1 MFPAAFARYSGLYSE
16 QNPFTNQWFY
26 VYIMSLNLGKN
37 MLEKTFESKDVEK
50 KHYALW
56 EKSGV
61 FAADVK
67 SNKQPYCI
75 PMPPPNVTG
84 SLHMG
89 HALNMT
95 LQDILSRFE
104 RMQGRDVLWQPGTD
118 HAGIATQMV
127 VERLLAGEGKTRHDL
142 GREKFLERVWAW
154 KEESGN
160 TITGQLRRLGATPDW
175 ERERFTMDEG
185 LNKAVNKVFVQL
197 FKEDLI
203 YKDKRLV
210 NWDPKLHT
218 AISDLEVE
226 QRDSKGSMWHF
237 KYPIKGM
244 PDTFITIATTRPE
257 TMLGDTAVAV
267 HPDDERYKDL
277 IGKMVVLPIVGRE
290 IPIIADEYADPEKG
304 SGAVKITPAHDFNDF
319 EVGKRHKLEMIS
331 IMDKDAKINEN
342 APAEFQGHDRFEARK
357 MVLAKIEELG
367 LLEKV
372 DAHSYQLPYGDR
384 SGVIIEPLLTD
395 QWYCDAKTLAGP
407 AIKAVEDGRTQF
419 VPANWTKTYY
429 EWMNNIQPWC
439 ISRQLWWGHQ
449 IPAWYGPLPSNDP
462 DMGGDKFVNAK
473 VFVAETEEQA
483 LVQARE
489 YYREK
494 FEKEILVTVA
504 LNAEEMDRAVKEQNK
519 GSIDYIKI
527 YRDEDVLDTWFSSA
541 LWPFSTLGWPE
552 NVPEVKRYYPAETLI
567 TGFDIIFFWV
577 ARMMMM
583 GMHFMGDVPFKKVY
597 IHALVRDEKGQ
608 KMSKSKG
615 NIIDPLALID
625 EYGADA
631 LRFTLTALAA
641 QGRDVKLSP
650 ARVEG
655 YRNFATKLWNASRFC
670 EMNGCTLKLDF
681 KPDGVKQ
688 TINKWI
694 ISELAT
700 VSRQTAEALKAYKFN
715 EAAMHLYHFTWGT
728 FCDWYIE
735 FTKPL
740 ITGSDAAI
748 KQETQDTTGWVLDQL
763 LLLLNPMMPYL
774 TEELHMHLLGKTEAS
789 EDKADW
795 LQSKRWPEFD
805 TKTIDKAAQE
815 EMNWVVRLISEIRSV
830 RSDMN
835 VPAGAQIKMLL
846 RGAND
851 NSKARLATYG
861 DIIRRMARLSEAV
874 ALDAPAPKGSIQ
886 SVLDEANIVLP
897 LADVVDI
904 KLESVRLKKEIEK
917 AVANIERVN
926 KMLNNPA
933 YLAKAPEEEVA
944 KQTETRA
951 DAERIKAKLEQA
963 LKQLEDE

>member
-1 MFPAAFARYSGLYSE
+1 MYLIFERG
-16 QNPFTNQWFY
+16 Q
-26 VYIMSLNLGKN
+26 GK
-37 MLEKTFESKDVEK
+37 MLEKTFESKDVEQ

-67 SNKQPYCI
+67 TNKAPYCI

-127 VERLLAGEGKTRHDL
+127 VERLLADEGKTRHDL
-142 GREKFLERVWAW
+142 GREGFLKRVWEW
-154 KEESGN
+154 KEHSGS

-175 ERERFTMDEG
+175 SRERFTMDEG

-197 FKEDLI
+197 YKEKLI

-226 QRDSKGSMWHF
+226 QRETKGNMWHF
-237 KYPIKGM
+237 KYPIKGEA
-244 PDTFITIATTRPE
+244 DRFITIATTRPE

-267 HPDDERYKDL
+267 HPSDERYKDL
-277 IGKMVVLPIVGRE
+277 VGKMVVLPIVGRE

-319 EVGKRHKLEMIS
+319 EVGKRHSLPMIS
-331 IMDKDAKINEN
+331 IMDKDAKINDN
-342 APAEFQGHDRFEARK
+342 APAEYRGLDRFAARK
-357 MVLAKIEELG
+357 KVLAEIEALG

-372 DAHSYQLPYGDR
+372 DTHTYMLPYGDR
-384 SGVIIEPLLTD
+384 SNVVIEPLLTD
-395 QWYCDAKTLAGP
+395 QWYCDAKTLAQP
-407 AIKAVEDGRTQF
+407 AIKAVEEGRTQF

-429 EWMNNIQPWC
+429 EWMHNIQPWC

-449 IPAWYGPLPSNDP
+449 IPAWYGPD
-462 DMGGDKFVNAK
+462 NA
-473 VFVAETEEQA
+473 VFVAETEAEA
-483 LVQARE
+483 KAEAKAKFGRDVEIAR
-489 YYREK
+489 
-494 FEKEILVTVA
+494 
-504 LNAEEMDRAVKEQNK
+504 DP
-519 GSIDYIKI
+519 
-527 YRDEDVLDTWFSSA
+527 DVLDTWFSSA

-552 NVPEVKRYYPAETLI
+552 KTEEVKRYYPAETLI

-583 GMHFMGDVPFKKVY
+583 GLHFMGDVPFRKVY

-615 NIIDPLALID
+615 NIIDPLKLID

-655 YRNFATKLWNASRFC
+655 YRNFATKLWNAARFC
-670 EMNGCTLKLDF
+670 EMNGCALKLDF
-681 KPDGVKQ
+681 KPGSVTN

-694 ISELAT
+694 ISELAA
-700 VSRQTAEALKAYKFN
+700 VSVKTAEALKAYRFN
-715 EAAMHLYHFTWGT
+715 DAAMHLYHFTWGT

-740 ITGSDAAI
+740 LNGADEQV
-748 KQETQDTTGWVLDQL
+748 KQETRDTTGWVLDQL

-774 TEELHMHLLGKTEAS
+774 TEELHMHLLGKSEAS
-789 EDKADW
+789 PDKADW
-795 LQSKRWPEFD
+795 LQSKSWPEFD
-805 TKTIDKAAQE
+805 AKITDKAAQA

-830 RSDMN
+830 RADMN
-835 VPAGAQIKMLL
+835 VPAAAQIKMLL
-846 RGAND
+846 KGASRENA
-851 NSKARLATYG
+851 ARLKTYN
-861 DIIRRMARLSEAV
+861 DIIRRLARLESAEAT
-874 ALDAPAPKGSIQ
+874 DAPAPKGSVQ
-886 SVLDEANIVLP
+886 TVVDEATIVLP
-897 LADVVDI
+897 IADVVDI
-904 KLESVRLKKEIEK
+904 DQERLRLRKEIEK
-917 AVANIERVN
+917 VDANIDRIN
-926 KMLNNPA
+926 KMLNNQGF
-933 YLAKAPEEEVA
+933 LAKAPEEVVEEQKEA
-944 KQTETRA
+944 RA
-951 DAERIKAKLEQA
+951 EAENVKAKLSQA
-963 LKQLEDE
+963 LRQIEAA